1 MFARRRGTAHDT
13 RRRVPTGNR
22 RLYLSSSKIHRVH
35 ALNVGSCHDLLDTAV
50 ACALAA
56 ETVQRLYCAY
66 EELAGNTFATV
77 ERRYGISW
85 TWRRANQTAAS

>member
-1 MFARRRGTAHDT
+1 MKSSAYFIDVAQAK
-13 RRRVPTGNR
+13 
-22 RLYLSSSKIHRVH
+22 RL
-35 ALNVGSCHDLLDTAV
+35 AQEDAAV

-85 TWRRANQTAAS
+85 TWRRANQTVAS